1 MIESPEFQQ
10 LWNKR
15 LRLETWYSCVVASA
29 LMAIAQLA
37 AFKIDRLILGRPFVV
52 LRLPYFFVA
61 LACLIV
67 LWRRRDKLSFQ
78 TIQITIVAL
87 TLAVFP
93 YIWISQAAFANS
105 ENPWIPFYGFQ
116 VAALVIAGFRYGN
129 GVRLNAFLL
138 AAITIEAAVFWWRFH
153 LGSERLLAQS
163 GYIWT
168 VLLTGF
174 CAATLLLARYLYE
187 RTLRRLIAVEA
198 RAATAEMAARAFLSV
213 RDRANSPLQ
222 TLGIGLALLQ
232 RQQPESAISD
242 ALLKAFKKLVDLHEI
257 FNSEKA
263 KIDWSEAERLTHL
276 GPSQEN

>member
-15 LRLETWYSCVVASA
+15 LRLETWYSCIVASA
-29 LMAIAQLA
+29 LMAIAQLP
-37 AFKIDRLILGRPFVV
+37 AFAVDRLILGRPFIV
-52 LRLPYFFVA
+52 LRLPFFFVA

-67 LWRRRDKLSFQ
+67 LLHRRDKLSFQ
-78 TIQITIVAL
+78 TIQITIIAL

-93 YIWISQAAFANS
+93 YIWISQAAYANS
-105 ENPWIPFYGFQ
+105 GNPWIPFYGFQ
-116 VAALVIAGFRYGN
+116 VAALVIAGYRYGN

-153 LGSERLLAQS
+153 LGSEPLLAQS

-168 VLLTGF
+168 LLLTGF
-174 CAATLLLARYLYE
+174 CAATLLVARYVYE
-187 RTLRRLIAVEA
+187 RTLRRLIEVEA
-198 RAATAEMAARAFLSV
+198 LAATAEMAARAFLSV

-242 ALLKAFKKLVDLHEI
+242 ALRKAYKKLVDLHET
-257 FNSEKA
+257 FNSGKA
-263 KIDWSEAERLTHL
+263 KIDWIEAERLTHL

>member
-1 MIESPEFQQ
+1 MIESPAFQQ

-15 LRLETWYSCVVASA
+15 MRLEIWYSCTVASA

-37 AFKIDRLILGRPFVV
+37 ALALDRLILGRPFVV

-67 LWRRRDKLSFQ
+67 LVHRRDKLSFQ

-116 VAALVIAGFRYGN
+116 WAALLIASFRYGN
-129 GVRLNAFLL
+129 GVRLNALLL
-138 AAITIEAAVFWWRFH
+138 AAITIEAAAFWWRFD
-153 LGSERLLAQS
+153 LGSEPLLAQS

-174 CAATLLLARYLYE
+174 CAAILLLARYLYE
-187 RTLRRLIAVEA
+187 RTLRRLIEVEA
-198 RAATAEMAARAFLSV
+198 RAATAEMAAHVFLSV

-222 TLGIGLALLQ
+222 TLGIGLVLLQ
-232 RQQPESAISD
+232 RQQPESAVSD
-242 ALLKAFKKLVDLHEI
+242 ALLKAFKKLVDLHET
-257 FNSEKA
+257 FNSAKA
-263 KIDWSEAERLTHL
+263 KIDWSEAERLTRL
-276 GPSQEN
+276 GPPQEN

>member
-15 LRLETWYSCVVASA
+15 LRLETWYSCIVGSA
-29 LMAIAQLA
+29 LMAIAQLP
-37 AFKIDRLILGRPFVV
+37 AFAVDRLILGRPFIV
-52 LRLPYFFVA
+52 LRLPFFFVA

-67 LWRRRDKLSFQ
+67 LLHRRDKLSFQ
-78 TIQITIVAL
+78 TIQITIIAL

-93 YIWISQAAFANS
+93 YIWISQAAYANS
-105 ENPWIPFYGFQ
+105 GNPWIPFYGFQ
-116 VAALVIAGFRYGN
+116 VAALVIAGYRYGN

-138 AAITIEAAVFWWRFH
+138 AAITIEAAVFWWCFH
-153 LGSERLLAQS
+153 LGSEPLLAQS

-174 CAATLLLARYLYE
+174 CAATLLVARYLYE
-187 RTLRRLIAVEA
+187 RTLRRLIEVEA
-198 RAATAEMAARAFLSV
+198 LAATAEMAARAFLSV

-242 ALLKAFKKLVDLHEI
+242 ALRKAYKKLVDLHET
-257 FNSEKA
+257 FNSGKA
-263 KIDWSEAERLTHL
+263 KIDWIEAERLTHL

>member
-61 LACLIV
+61 VACLIV
-67 LWRRRDKLSFQ
+67 LLHRRNKLSFQ
-78 TIQITIVAL
+78 TIQLTLVAL

-93 YIWISQAAFANS
+93 YVWVSQAAYANS

-116 VAALVIAGFRYGN
+116 MAALVIASFRYGN

-138 AAITIEAAVFWWRFH
+138 AAITIEAAVFWWHFH

-163 GYIWT
+163 GYIWN

-174 CAATLLLARYLYE
+174 SATTLLLARYLYD
-187 RTLRRLIAVEA
+187 RTLR
-198 RAATAEMAARAFLSV
+198 
-213 RDRANSPLQ
+213 
-222 TLGIGLALLQ
+222 
-232 RQQPESAISD
+232 
-242 ALLKAFKKLVDLHEI
+242 
-257 FNSEKA
+257 
-263 KIDWSEAERLTHL
+263 
-276 GPSQEN
+276 

>member
-1 MIESPEFQQ
+1 MTDSPEFQQ
-10 LWNKR
+10 LWNNR

-37 AFKIDRLILGRPFVV
+37 ALQLDRLILGRPFVV

-67 LWRRRDKLSFQ
+67 LLHGRDKLSFQ
-78 TIQITIVAL
+78 TIQIAIIAL
-87 TLAVFP
+87 TLSVFP

-116 VAALVIAGFRYGN
+116 MAALVIAGFRYGN
-129 GVRLNAFLL
+129 GVRLNSFLL
-138 AAITIEAAVFWWRFH
+138 GAITIEAAVFWWYFH
-153 LGSERLLAQS
+153 LGSERLLAES

-187 RTLRRLIAVEA
+187 RTLRRLIEVEA
-198 RAATAEMAARAFLSV
+198 RAATAEMAARVFFSV

-222 TLGIGLALLQ
+222 TLGLGLVLLQ

-242 ALLKAFKKLVDLHEI
+242 PLLKAFKKLVDLHEI
-257 FNSEKA
+257 FNSKKA
-263 KIDWSEAERLTHL
+263 KIDWSETERLTHL

>member
-15 LRLETWYSCVVASA
+15 LRLETWYSCMVVSA
-29 LMAIAQLA
+29 LMAVSQLVG
-37 AFKIDRLILGRPFVV
+37 FQLDRLILGRPFVV
-52 LRLPYFFVA
+52 LRLPYLFVA

-67 LWRRRDKLSFQ
+67 LLHRRDKLSFQ
-78 TIQITIVAL
+78 TIQITIIAL

-93 YIWISQAAFANS
+93 YIWISQAAYANS
-105 ENPWIPFYGFQ
+105 GNPWIPFYGFQ
-116 VAALVIAGFRYGN
+116 VAALVIAGYRYGN

-138 AAITIEAAVFWWRFH
+138 AAITIEAAVFWWCFH
-153 LGSERLLAQS
+153 LGSEPLLAQS

-174 CAATLLLARYLYE
+174 CAATLLVARYVYE
-187 RTLRRLIAVEA
+187 RTLRRLIEVEA
-198 RAATAEMAARAFLSV
+198 LAATAEMAARAFLSV

-242 ALLKAFKKLVDLHEI
+242 ALRKAYKKLVDLHET
-257 FNSEKA
+257 FNSGKA
-263 KIDWSEAERLTHL
+263 KIDWIEAERLTHL

>member
-15 LRLETWYSCVVASA
+15 LRLETWYSCIVASA
-29 LMAIAQLA
+29 LMAIAQLP
-37 AFKIDRLILGRPFVV
+37 AFAVDRLILGRPFIV
-52 LRLPYFFVA
+52 LRLPFFFVA

-67 LWRRRDKLSFQ
+67 LLHRRDKLSFQ
-78 TIQITIVAL
+78 TIQITIIAL

-93 YIWISQAAFANS
+93 YIWISQAAYANS
-105 ENPWIPFYGFQ
+105 GNPWIPFYGFQ
-116 VAALVIAGFRYGN
+116 VAALVIAGYRYGN

-138 AAITIEAAVFWWRFH
+138 AAITIEAAVFWWCFH
-153 LGSERLLAQS
+153 LGSEPLLAQS

-174 CAATLLLARYLYE
+174 CAATLLVARYVYE
-187 RTLRRLIAVEA
+187 RTLRRLIEVEA
-198 RAATAEMAARAFLSV
+198 LAATAEMAARAFLSV

-242 ALLKAFKKLVDLHEI
+242 ALRKAYKKLVDLHET
-257 FNSEKA
+257 FNSGKA
-263 KIDWSEAERLTHL
+263 KIDWIEAERLTHL